1 MNSTITNK
9 IKITLCLILAINYGL
24 FSQDRKEIQN
34 FYKNFDCSFTEY
46 TDEILIEL
54 IESRKDTIPI
64 NVFDSF
70 IENQKPYYIKKGEKK
85 SVFGIGKIGQI
96 PPTKIEDWSSNPP
109 KIKYVANSIN
119 PICYTKTNEYTNI
132 VFLYCSFEIVTINLA
147 VINNKYELIS
157 YLKLFEGN
165 YNFSNNTLKYVKK
178 TTVIKDNIF
187 YQESND
193 DTPEQNKFT
202 KKYKQRLDG
211 YFELLE

>member
-1 MNSTITNK
+1 MNFTITNK
-9 IKITLCLILAINYGL
+9 VKITLYFILAINCGL
-24 FSQDRKEIQN
+24 YSQDCTEFLN
-34 FYKNFDCSFTEY
+34 FYKNFDCSITEY
-46 TDEILIEL
+46 TDETLIEL

-70 IENQKPYYIKKGEKK
+70 IENQKPFYIKKGEKK
-85 SVFGIGKIGQI
+85 SVFGLGKIGQMT
-96 PPTKIEDWSSNPP
+96 PTKIEDWSSNPP
-109 KIKYVANSIN
+109 KIKYFANSIK
-119 PICYTKTNEYTNI
+119 PICYRKMDEYTNI
-132 VFLYCSFEIVTINLA
+132 VYLYCSFEIVTINLA
-147 VINNKYELIS
+147 VINNKCELIS

-165 YNFSNNTLKYVKK
+165 YNYSNNTLKYIKK

-187 YQESND
+187 YQVSID